1 MMLYVESGL
10 TSLKGSVYKRQY
22 KFWAKILKDI
32 ANDRHSS
39 ISQIYL
45 QAMECNLSY
54 IKHYVKLH
62 NDFKDADECMRYYNQ
77 RDKTIRLQNI
87 RTKGTENPESILGTY
102 LQVNSTLISPL
113 FYHKYI
119 CSEYERLILSK
130 YRTGGNRLKI
140 QMGRFEGLQRNNR
153 LCNYQK
159 ATQTLKHVI
168 FNCELTE
175 AIRQKE
181 FTATNVTEFFDDLR
195 NASEKLREIEVILK
209 LKY

>member
-1 MMLYVESGL
+1 M
-10 TSLKGSVYKRQY
+10 
-22 KFWAKILKDI
+22 KDI

-45 QAMECNLSY
+45 QAIECDLPY

-87 RTKGTENPESILGTY
+87 RTKGTEDPESIIGTY
-102 LQVNSTLISPL
+102 LQVNTLISPL

-130 YRTGGNRLKI
+130 YLTGGHRLKK
-140 QMGRFEGLQRNNR
+140 QMGRFEGLERNNR
-153 LCNYQK
+153 LCNCQI

-168 FNCELTE
+168 FNCELTK

-181 FTATNVTEFFDDLR
+181 FTATNLTEFFDDLR
-195 NASEKLREIEVILK
+195 NVSEKLREIEVILQI
-209 LKY
+209 KY